1 MTPDKIGYVVEEKL
15 GPDSWVAMSTP
26 LDDLEEAI
34 EFAKGPYCVG
44 ASHLRIVLVYEIL
57 NSER

>member
-1 MTPDKIGYVVEEKL
+1 MTPIKQGYVVEEKL
-15 GPDSWVAMSTP
+15 GPDSWVAISTP

-34 EFAKGPYCVG
+34 EFAKGPWCTG
-44 ASHLRIVLVYEIL
+44 ASYLRIALIYEIS